1 MLAASDADA
10 DEERVGTEMS
20 RSTSQV
26 RFDLGVETRVTCT
39 SLYDMIGEGRITVTF
54 LYDGGRYRVRTI
66 SSN

>member
-20 RSTSQV
+20 RSSSQV